1 MNNSY
6 DNSCDSLHKALKSY
20 GQNKSYDSSLDDN
33 IYASCESTSFL
44 GGLNGGIA
52 NINST
57 TNSLSQDNSFYCDYL
72 MTCSDD
78 TFISQSQEY
87 PPYPSLSSSP
97 GSTYNCGNI
106 LGEDGRIS
114 LAYENLKHIPKK
126 IADKFSSDT
135 IFLDL
140 SYNSFRSLSFLT
152 HFKGLHTLILDRNI
166 SLDESTLPFLPK
178 LKILWMNNCEI
189 QNIPK
194 WIFRIQTQ
202 CPNLE
207 QLSMIN
213 NPGARTLVNGGTVYE
228 NKDFHLFIQRTLT
241 NLKYLD
247 GVPIDHQIGNS
258 SDSVSIQTSQEKNI
272 SRFGTRNNSF
282 PTKSTKVNLK
292 SFFRFKKTAQNLYTT
307 SSSS

>member
-1 MNNSY
+1 
-6 DNSCDSLHKALKSY
+6 
-20 GQNKSYDSSLDDN
+20 
-33 IYASCESTSFL
+33 
-44 GGLNGGIA
+44 
-52 NINST
+52 
-57 TNSLSQDNSFYCDYL
+57 
-72 MTCSDD
+72 MTCSNE
-78 TFISQSQEY
+78 TFISHLQTSTFT
-87 PPYPSLSSSP
+87 SLSSSP
-97 GSTYNCGNI
+97 GSTYDCGNI

-126 IADKFSSDT
+126 IAEKFSSDT

-152 HFKGLHTLILDRNI
+152 YFKVLHTLILDRNI

-207 QLSMIN
+207 HLSMMG
-213 NPGARTLVNGGTVYE
+213 NPGARTLVNGGSVYE
-228 NKDFHLFIQRTLT
+228 NKDFHLFIQRTLS

-247 GVPIDHQIGNS
+247 GIRIDYQIGNS
-258 SDSVSIQTSQEKNI
+258 SDSVSIQTSREKDI
-272 SRFGTRNNSF
+272 SRFEAKHNSF
-282 PTKSTKVNLK
+282 SMKSTRSNLK
-292 SFFRFKKTAQNLYTT
+292 SFFRFKKNNHNLYTT